1 MQTGRKRRASRS
13 TFSPPPENL
22 VPETT
27 WLTYI
32 PYSGF
37 QFELREVPKDDLEEH
52 ILAANTDDA
61 VDGIIVY
68 FPVFGNRQ
76 VPSSSS
82 PPPLTPCL

>member
-1 MQTGRKRRASRS
+1 MRTGRRRRANKSI
-13 TFSPPPENL
+13 FSPPENL
-22 VPETT
+22 VPETA
-27 WLTYI
+27 WLT
-32 PYSGF
+32 PSSSSGF

-76 VPSSSS
+76 VRSSHH
-82 PPPLTPCL
+82 

>member
-1 MQTGRKRRASRS
+1 M
-13 TFSPPPENL
+13 

-76 VPSSSS
+76 VRSSSSSSSS